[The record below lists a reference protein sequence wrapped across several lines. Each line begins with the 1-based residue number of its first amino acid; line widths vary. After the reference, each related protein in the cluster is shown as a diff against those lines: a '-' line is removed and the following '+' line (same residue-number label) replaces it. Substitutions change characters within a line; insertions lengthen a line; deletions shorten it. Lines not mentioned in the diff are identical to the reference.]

1 MSRLAENMNGRRP
14 EMRTKAQILIVD
26 DEIDFTEALKKSLE
40 TKGYNVV
47 VARGKDE
54 AQDMVSN
61 QKLDMVIVGTIRPRG
76 AAFQLHVWLKDTPQ
90 FSDMPLLV
98 VDAPLEERLIKGW
111 LMDEGLEL
119 RAEDYVSKPIKS
131 ASLVPRIEK
140 LLAKAIHMI
149 KVLVV
154 DDHAVVR
161 EGIRALLVLQKD
173 MEVIGE
179 AENGQVAIDK
189 VLKLS
194 PDVVLMDIV
203 MPVMSGLDATKR
215 ISEDSPQTRV
225 LMLTQYD
232 DKENMFVAKQLG
244 AYGFVT
250 KKAASSDLLTG
261 IRTVSAGRYFPRAFA
276 YVTANW

>member
-1 MSRLAENMNGRRP
+1 MGNRRL

-26 DEIDFTEALKKSLE
+26 DEVDFTEALKKSLE
-40 TKGYNVV
+40 PKGYQVV
-47 VARGKDE
+47 VARSKDE
-54 AQDMVSN
+54 AEDMVNN
-61 QKLDMVIVGTIRPRG
+61 QKPDMVIVGTIRPRG
-76 AAFQLHVWLKDTPQ
+76 SAFQLHVWLKDTPQ

-194 PDVVLMDIV
+194 PDVVIMDIV

-215 ISEDSPQTRV
+215 ISEDSPQTKV

-232 DKENMFVAKQLG
+232 DKENMFVAKQSG
-244 AYGFVT
+244 AYGFVA

>member
-1 MSRLAENMNGRRP
+1 MS
-14 EMRTKAQILIVD
+14 TKAKILIVD
-26 DEIDFTEALKKSLE
+26 DEVDFTQALKKSLE
-40 TKGYNVV
+40 TKGCQVV
-47 VARGKDE
+47 IAGSKDE
-54 AQDMVSN
+54 ATDVVNN
-61 QKLDMVIVGTIRPRG
+61 QKFDMVIVGTIRPRG
-76 AAFQLHVWLKDTPQ
+76 AAFQLHVWLKETPK
-90 FSDMPLLV
+90 FSNMPLLV
-98 VDAPLEERLIKGW
+98 IDAPVEERLIKGW

-161 EGIRALLVLQKD
+161 EGIGALLALQKD

-179 AENGQVAIDK
+179 AENGKEAIDK
-189 VLKLS
+189 VQQLF

-215 ISEDSPQTRV
+215 ISEDCPQTKI

-232 DKENMFVAKQLG
+232 DKENMFVAKQSG
-244 AYGFVT
+244 AFGFVA

>member
-1 MSRLAENMNGRRP
+1 
-14 EMRTKAQILIVD
+14 MRTKAQILIVD
-26 DEIDFTEALKKSLE
+26 DEVDFTEALKKSLE
-40 TKGYNVV
+40 TKGYQVV
-47 VARGKDE
+47 VARNKDE
-54 AQDMVSN
+54 AEDMVSN

-76 AAFQLHVWLKDTPQ
+76 AAFQLHVWLKDTPR

-98 VDAPLEERLIKGW
+98 IDAPLEERLIKGW
-111 LMDEGLEL
+111 LMDEGLAL

-140 LLAKAIHMI
+140 LLAKATHMI

-161 EGIRALLVLQKD
+161 EGIRALLALQKD

-179 AENGQVAIDK
+179 AENGKDAIDK
-189 VLKLS
+189 VLQIS

-203 MPVMSGLDATKR
+203 MPEMSGLDATKR
-215 ISEDSPQTRV
+215 ISEDSPQTKV

-232 DKENMFVAKQLG
+232 DKENMFVAKQSG
-244 AYGFVT
+244 AYGFVA

-261 IRTVSAGRYFPRAFA
+261 IRAVSAGRYFPRAFA

>member
-1 MSRLAENMNGRRP
+1 
-14 EMRTKAQILIVD
+14 MRTKAQILIVD
-26 DEIDFTEALKKSLE
+26 DEVDFTEALKKSLK

-54 AQDMVSN
+54 AEDMVSN
-61 QKLDMVIVGTIRPRG
+61 QKFDMVIVGTIRPRG

-179 AENGQVAIDK
+179 AENGQAAIDK

-215 ISEDSPQTRV
+215 IIEDSPQTKV

-232 DKENMFVAKQLG
+232 DKENMFVAKQSG

>member
-1 MSRLAENMNGRRP
+1 MGSRRLEMSIIG
-14 EMRTKAQILIVD
+14 KILIVD
-26 DEIDFTEALKKSLE
+26 EEDDFTQALKRSLE
-40 TKGYNVV
+40 SEGCQVV
-47 VARGKDE
+47 TAGSKNE
-54 AQDMVSN
+54 AEDVVNN

-76 AAFQLHVWLKDTPQ
+76 AAFQLHLWLKETPQ
-90 FSDMPLLV
+90 FCDMPLLV
-98 VDAPLEERLIKGW
+98 IDAPLEERLIRGW
-111 LMDEGLEL
+111 LMDEGLAL
-119 RAEDYVSKPIKS
+119 QAEDYVSKPIKS
-131 ASLVPRIEK
+131 DSLVPRIEK

-161 EGIRALLVLQKD
+161 EGIRALLALQKD

-179 AENGQVAIDK
+179 AENGKEAIDK
-189 VLKLS
+189 VREVS

-203 MPVMSGLDATKR
+203 MPEMSGLDATKK
-215 ISEDSPQTRV
+215 ISEGSPQTKI

-232 DKENMFVAKQLG
+232 DKENMFVAKQSG
-244 AYGFVT
+244 AYGFVA

-261 IRTVSAGRYFPRAFA
+261 IRTVSTGRYFPRAFA

>member
-1 MSRLAENMNGRRP
+1 MPQLTENVGSRRL
-14 EMRTKAQILIVD
+14 EMRTKARILIVD
-26 DEIDFTEALKKSLE
+26 DEADFTRALKKSLE
-40 TKGYNVV
+40 VKEYQVMT
-47 VARGKDE
+47 ARNREKAE
-54 AQDMVSN
+54 KMVST
-61 QKLDMVIVGTIRPRG
+61 QKPDLVVVGTIMPRG
-76 AAFQLHVWLKDTPQ
+76 SAFKLHVWLKETPE
-90 FSDMPLLV
+90 FSDMPMLV

-119 RAEDYVSKPIKS
+119 QAEDYVSKPIKS

-161 EGIRALLVLQKD
+161 EGIHALLALQKD
-173 MEVIGE
+173 MEVVGE

-189 VLKLS
+189 VTQLS
-194 PDVVLMDIV
+194 PDVILMDIM

-215 ISEDSPQTRV
+215 ISKDCPETKI
-225 LMLTQYD
+225 LILTQYD
-232 DKENMFVAKQLG
+232 DKENMFVAKQSG
-244 AYGFVT
+244 AYGFVA

-261 IRTVSAGRYFPRAFA
+261 IRTVSTGRYFPKAFT